1 MMAVPD
7 PERTGS
13 LYSMQTKIAHCDD
26 LTGSS
31 SDATTSPVPV
41 FQPRR
46 TSRSC
51 EVTNRF
57 GSVRTIAQFAAERQ
71 EPERNNDPMPRRA
84 WDAPL
89 VGRAAELATLDEA
102 MRAAADGTAAVVLIA
117 GEAGIGKSR
126 LTAEAANRA
135 RADGWQVLSAGC
147 LDLAEGSVPY
157 LPLMDAL
164 HDLPIDTLSP
174 LLTRWLSGVAEELLR
189 RGRSPP

>member
-1 MMAVPD
+1 
-7 PERTGS
+7 
-13 LYSMQTKIAHCDD
+13 
-26 LTGSS
+26 
-31 SDATTSPVPV
+31 VPV

-71 EPERNNDPMPRRA
+71 EPERNNDPMPSRA
-84 WDAPL
+84 WNAPL

-102 MRAAADGTAAVVLIA
+102 MRAAADGTVAVVLIA

-135 RADGWQVLSAGC
+135 RADGWHVLSGGC

>member
-71 EPERNNDPMPRRA
+71 EPERNNDPLPRRA

-89 VGRAAELATLDEA
+89 VGRAVELATLDEA

-117 GEAGIGKSR
+117 GEAGS
-126 LTAEAANRA
+126 A
-135 RADGWQVLSAGC
+135 RAG
-147 LDLAEGSVPY
+147 
-157 LPLMDAL
+157 
-164 HDLPIDTLSP
+164 
-174 LLTRWLSGVAEELLR
+174 
-189 RGRSPP
+189 

>member
-7 PERTGS
+7 PGRTGS

-41 FQPRR
+41 FQPRP

-57 GSVRTIAQFAAERQ
+57 GSVQTIAQLPAQRRD
-71 EPERNNDPMPRRA
+71 PGGNNAPMPRGA

-102 MRAAADGTAAVVLIA
+102 MRAVADGNAAVLLIA
-117 GEAGIGKSR
+117 GE
-126 LTAEAANRA
+126 
-135 RADGWQVLSAGC
+135 
-147 LDLAEGSVPY
+147 
-157 LPLMDAL
+157 
-164 HDLPIDTLSP
+164 
-174 LLTRWLSGVAEELLR
+174 
-189 RGRSPP
+189 

>member
-1 MMAVPD
+1 V
-7 PERTGS
+7 
-13 LYSMQTKIAHCDD
+13 
-26 LTGSS
+26 
-31 SDATTSPVPV
+31 
-41 FQPRR
+41 
-46 TSRSC
+46 
-51 EVTNRF
+51 
-57 GSVRTIAQFAAERQ
+57 AERQ
-71 EPERNNDPMPRRA
+71 EPERHNDPMPRRA
-84 WDAPL
+84 WHAPL
-89 VGRAAELATLDEA
+89 VGRAAELATLDDA

-135 RADGWQVLSAGC
+135 RVDGWQVLSAGC